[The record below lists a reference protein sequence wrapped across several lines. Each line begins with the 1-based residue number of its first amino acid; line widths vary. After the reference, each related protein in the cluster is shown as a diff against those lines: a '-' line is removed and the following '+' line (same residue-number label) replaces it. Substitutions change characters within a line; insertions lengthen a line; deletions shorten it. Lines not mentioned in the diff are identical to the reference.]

1 MKLRIL
7 LLTALSAFVLLAQ
20 TTQPPRPGAGG
31 PAPGMEAI
39 KKALDLTDQQV
50 QQLTQLRRQEA
61 EVLQP
66 IRQQIREKS
75 QALREAM
82 ANPNPDPAL
91 VGNLTLELRNLR
103 QQVQQ
108 INQEYHQKALAVLTS
123 EQQTRVENMAK
134 ASRRM
139 AQMGPALRGAT
150 LLNLIPPPPPAAGGP
165 GAPAPGSG
173 AGPARR
179 LTPKR

>member
-1 MKLRIL
+1 MRLRIL
-7 LLTALSAFVLLAQ
+7 LLTALSASVLLAQ
-20 TTQPPRPGAGG
+20 AARPPRLGAGG
-31 PAPGMEAI
+31 AAPGIEAI

-50 QQLTQLRRQEA
+50 QQLTQLRREEA
-61 EVLQP
+61 AALQP
-66 IRQQIREKS
+66 IRQQIQEKN

-82 ANPNPDPAL
+82 AAPNPDPGV

-103 QQVQQ
+103 QQVQK
-108 INQEYHQKALAVLTS
+108 INQEYHQKALAVLTP
-123 EQQTRVENMAK
+123 EQQTKVENMGK

-150 LLNLIPPPPPAAGGP
+150 VLNLIPPPPPGGAAP
-165 GAPAPGSG
+165 GAG
-173 AGPARR
+173 AGAARR